1 MAWQPVLNVSALGGR
16 ENNDNDRPDL
26 GRDLFGVAAD
36 ITVSPAPQWALN
48 GGGSFVRSAYLGH
61 VPLLGMSR
69 RDDNYVASIG
79 ALYFFTRQLSGRIE
93 AQYFQNDS
101 NVALYQYDRYVVA
114 AKLRY
119 DFK

>member
-1 MAWQPVLNVSALGGR
+1 MA
-16 ENNDNDRPDL
+16 
-26 GRDLFGVAAD
+26 
-36 ITVSPAPQWALN
+36 VSPAPQWALN
-48 GGGSFVRSAYLGH
+48 ASGSFVRSAYLGH
-61 VPLLGMSR
+61 IPLLGMAR
-69 RDDNYVASIG
+69 RDDNYVAGIG
-79 ALYFFTRQLSGRIE
+79 ALYFFTRQLSARVE